1 MAISTA
7 LILMFFYVSIFLTIK
22 KILDQISQS
31 FVEANEVRYQAC
43 SEVLGGIKDIIINH
57 AGKQYIEKVD
67 QSSRL
72 YSLHLATK
80 ETLGQVPLHIVE
92 TIGYGCIIILA
103 IVLVISGKEI
113 SHILPILGL
122 YGIAAYRM
130 LPAAQNIY
138 RAITQIKFSQN
149 VFKSIRDEFLLNNKK
164 IDYKKNQKIVFENK
178 IQLKNICFSYAS
190 RTSNLILDHFNLIIS
205 KNKTI
210 GIVGKSGSGK
220 STLMDIMLGLLQPQR
235 GKVLVDDVELNQNNI
250 QAWYQIVGYV
260 PQSIYLA
267 DKSIAENIAFGV
279 EKDQI
284 DFEAV
289 KLVAQ
294 QAQIDDFIMQK
305 LPQGY
310 QTKVGERGV
319 MLSGGQKQRIGIARA
334 LYKNP
339 QILFMDEATSA
350 LDIET
355 EYAINEAIQNLNG
368 KKTIVI
374 IAHRESAVKSCDQ
387 VIRLIS

>member
-1 MAISTA
+1 
-7 LILMFFYVSIFLTIK
+7 
-22 KILDQISQS
+22 
-31 FVEANEVRYQAC
+31 
-43 SEVLGGIKDIIINH
+43 
-57 AGKQYIEKVD
+57 
-67 QSSRL
+67 
-72 YSLHLATK
+72 
-80 ETLGQVPLHIVE
+80 
-92 TIGYGCIIILA
+92 
-103 IVLVISGKEI
+103 
-113 SHILPILGL
+113 
-122 YGIAAYRM
+122 
-130 LPAAQNIY
+130 
-138 RAITQIKFSQN
+138 
-149 VFKSIRDEFLLNNKK
+149 
-164 IDYKKNQKIVFENK
+164 
-178 IQLKNICFSYAS
+178 
-190 RTSNLILDHFNLIIS
+190 
-205 KNKTI
+205 
-210 GIVGKSGSGK
+210 
-220 STLMDIMLGLLQPQR
+220 MDIMLGLLQPQR

-374 IAHRESAVKSCDQ
+374 IAHRESAVKV
-387 VIRLIS
+387 VIK